1 MTSSLSVIA
10 EKIIRRRECTRVA
23 LLEFAYDSH
32 NSPFTISEMYKYLER
47 VLGEPPIQLRL
58 GFPASEW
65 IKEMSDLGVFRQDGI
80 YYSLIPAEEQVMRS
94 RRIFG

>member
-1 MTSSLSVIA
+1 MTLSQSPIA
-10 EKIIRRRECTRVA
+10 KEIIRRRECTRIA
-23 LLEFAYDSH
+23 LLEFAYDSR
-32 NSPFTISEMYKYLER
+32 NSPFTISGMYKHLER
-47 VLGEPPIQLRL
+47 VLGEPPIQLRF

-65 IKEMSDLGVFRQDGI
+65 IREMSDLGVFRQENI